1 MFPPRPFVSVQR
13 TAQEIRDSGVTV
25 DPAIPDGEIVTP
37 ETHAWI
43 LDARRVIDPSSPSYS
58 VTVKR
63 KA

>member
-13 TAQEIRDSGVTV
+13 TAKQIRDSGVTV
-25 DPAIPDGEIVTP
+25 DPAIPDDEIVSP
-37 ETHAWI
+37 STHTWN
-43 LDARRVIDPSSPSYS
+43 LDARRVIDPSSPGYS